1 VSAAISEEGIPR
13 RILATWH
20 AGFFNMV
27 VSYDLLY
34 ELEAVLLRPYFRD
47 KLTYSD
53 VLAYVSWIREG
64 AEILH
69 ERQYLAEVPE
79 RSEEGVSADPDDD
92 YLYYLALDWRADFL
106 VSGDPHLLQIP
117 GDQVRILS
125 PRRFWDDVLVL
136 RL

>member
-1 VSAAISEEGIPR
+1 VSAAISREGIPR
-13 RILATWH
+13 RILGTWH
-20 AGFFNMV
+20 AGFFTMV

-64 AEILH
+64 AGLYESYAYKAPRRSGE
-69 ERQYLAEVPE
+69 ER
-79 RSEEGVSADPDDD
+79 VSADPDDD
-92 YLYYLALDWRADFL
+92 YLYYLALDTMADYL
-106 VSGDPHLLQIP
+106 VSGDSDLLQVSS
-117 GDQVRILS
+117 DRVSILS
-125 PRRFWDDVLVL
+125 PRRFWDDVLVP